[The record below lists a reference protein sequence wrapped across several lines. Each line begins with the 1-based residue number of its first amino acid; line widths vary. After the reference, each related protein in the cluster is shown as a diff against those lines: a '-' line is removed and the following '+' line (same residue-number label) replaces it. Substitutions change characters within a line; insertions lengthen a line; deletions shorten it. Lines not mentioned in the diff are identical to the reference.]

1 MEIIG
6 IVKGINTSD
15 GLNNLIVLDKMQNRY
30 NIKTSLNA
38 FKIGYVYVF
47 QVVQVNKDRVSFDL
61 VNYQN
66 SSDLDLSI
74 QDEILRCFYAQSPIT
89 IHELMTKVYE
99 YIDKIDSKCIKDITK
114 YLVDKQKR
122 EYFTFPAA
130 TRMHHA
136 YVGGLAYHS
145 LGMLKV
151 ADSFLKNYTYL
162 KKDYLYAGVILHD
175 IGKTYEL
182 TGVEETEYTIDGQ
195 LLGHLIIGALE
206 INKAANKLGY
216 DDSSEVK
223 ALEHMLISHHGQPQF
238 GAAKR
243 PQTPEAIAL
252 WYIDT
257 IDSKFRALGE
267 ELQRTPSGTFTDTI
281 GVLDKTKVYKE

>member
-122 EYFTFPAA
+122 EYYIF
-130 TRMHHA
+130 
-136 YVGGLAYHS
+136 
-145 LGMLKV
+145 
-151 ADSFLKNYTYL
+151 SF
-162 KKDYLYAGVILHD
+162 
-175 IGKTYEL
+175 
-182 TGVEETEYTIDGQ
+182 
-195 LLGHLIIGALE
+195 
-206 INKAANKLGY
+206 
-216 DDSSEVK
+216 
-223 ALEHMLISHHGQPQF
+223 
-238 GAAKR
+238 
-243 PQTPEAIAL
+243 
-252 WYIDT
+252 YI
-257 IDSKFRALGE
+257 K
-267 ELQRTPSGTFTDTI
+267 
-281 GVLDKTKVYKE
+281 